1 MSGLPSWAPILGA
14 ATGNPIW
21 AILAQQESENRRRA
35 HQVAH
40 GQLLASQAQFQA
52 PSGWRN
58 QLGAEGWEQVSHV
71 LLENTV
77 GGPLRGW
84 PQVGTPVTQ
93 EWTFKRPLD
102 SGGFL

>member
-1 MSGLPSWAPILGA
+1 MKRWEYLVVRLERSLLDMSAPAFEEQYWISRPGPEL
-14 ATGNPIW
+14 
-21 AILAQQESENRRRA
+21 SE
-35 HQVAH
+35 
-40 GQLLASQAQFQA
+40 FQA

>member
-40 GQLLASQAQFQA
+40 GQLLASQARAQA
-52 PSGWRN
+52 DAQTN
-58 QLGAEGWEQVSHV
+58 
-71 LLENTV
+71 LLRH
-77 GGPLRGW
+77 LLLLSR
-84 PQVGTPVTQ
+84 
-93 EWTFKRPLD
+93 
-102 SGGFL
+102 